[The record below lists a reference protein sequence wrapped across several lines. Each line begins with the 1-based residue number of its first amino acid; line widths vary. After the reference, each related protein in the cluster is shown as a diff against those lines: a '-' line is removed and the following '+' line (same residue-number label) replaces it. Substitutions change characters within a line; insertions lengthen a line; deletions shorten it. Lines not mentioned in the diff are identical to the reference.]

1 MSKSRIAEFAES
13 LRFMQ
18 NQRNEILAKIKEE
31 KLANSKKIRNFA
43 SDCEPTALATDVG
56 KPIPTLSGESACR
69 FLQRMKEVDEAAE
82 RRRNAPPTIEEL
94 EKQLMYEEFFLGDD
108 LRAIEVRKERINNL
122 KDKIKI
128 LKEKNGK
135 AEEE

>member
-1 MSKSRIAEFAES
+1 MNKAKKES
-13 LRFMQ
+13 LRKF
-18 NQRNEILAKIKEE
+18 NKKHFAKKEIF
-31 KLANSKKIRNFA
+31 RNFA

-56 KPIPTLSGESACR
+56 KPIIVSGKSACR

-82 RRRNAPPTIEEL
+82 RRRNIPPTIEEL
-94 EKQLMYEEFFLGDD
+94 EKQLMYEEFFLEDD
-108 LRAIEVRKERINNL
+108 LRAIEVRKERISKL

>member
-1 MSKSRIAEFAES
+1 MNKAKKEALRKFNKKNFAKTEN
-13 LRFMQ
+13 F
-18 NQRNEILAKIKEE
+18 
-31 KLANSKKIRNFA
+31 RNFA
-43 SDCEPTALATDVG
+43 SDCEPTALATDIG
-56 KPIPTLSGESACR
+56 KPIILSGESACR

-82 RRRNAPPTIEEL
+82 RRRNTPPTIEEL
-94 EKQLMYEEFFLGDD
+94 EKQLMYEEFFLEDD
-108 LRAIEVRKERINNL
+108 LRAIEVRKERINKL

>member
-1 MSKSRIAEFAES
+1 MSKSSITEFVES

-18 NQRNEILAKIKEE
+18 NQRNEILTKIKEE
-31 KLANSKKIRNFA
+31 KLAKSKKIRTFA

-56 KPIPTLSGESACR
+56 KPIILSGESACR
-69 FLQRMKEVDEAAE
+69 FLQRMKEADEAAE
-82 RRRNAPPTIEEL
+82 RKRNAPPTIEEL
-94 EKQLMYEEFFLGDD
+94 EKQLMYEEFFLEDD
-108 LRAIEVRKERINNL
+108 LRAIEVRKERINKL

>member
-1 MSKSRIAEFAES
+1 MNKAKKETLRKFNKKNFAKTEN
-13 LRFMQ
+13 F
-18 NQRNEILAKIKEE
+18 
-31 KLANSKKIRNFA
+31 RNFA

-56 KPIPTLSGESACR
+56 KPIILSGESACR

-82 RRRNAPPTIEEL
+82 RRRNTPPTIEEL
-94 EKQLMYEEFFLGDD
+94 EKQLMYEEFFLEDD
-108 LRAIEVRKERINNL
+108 LRAIEVRKERINKL

>member
-1 MSKSRIAEFAES
+1 MEEFAES

-18 NQRNEILAKIKEE
+18 NQRHEILTKIKEE
-31 KLANSKKIRNFA
+31 KLAKSKKIRNFA

-56 KPIPTLSGESACR
+56 KPIILSGESACR
-69 FLQRMKEVDEAAE
+69 FLQRMKEADEAAE

-94 EKQLMYEEFFLGDD
+94 EKQLIYEEFFLEDD
-108 LRAIEVRKERINNL
+108 LRKIEIRKERINNL

>member
-1 MSKSRIAEFAES
+1 MNKLLRKFKRKNLADKEKNRIFT
-13 LRFMQ
+13 
-18 NQRNEILAKIKEE
+18 
-31 KLANSKKIRNFA
+31 

-56 KPIPTLSGESACR
+56 KPIILSGKSACR

-82 RRRNAPPTIEEL
+82 RRRNTPPTIEEL
-94 EKQLMYEEFFLGDD
+94 EKQLMYEEFFLEDD

-135 AEEE
+135 AEEK

>member
-1 MSKSRIAEFAES
+1 MEFAES
-13 LRFMQ
+13 LSFMQ
-18 NQRNEILAKIKEE
+18 NQRNEILRKIKEE

-56 KPIPTLSGESACR
+56 KPIILGGKSACR
-69 FLQRMKEVDEAAE
+69 FLQRMKEVDEAVE
-82 RRRNAPPTIEEL
+82 RRRNTPPTIEEL
-94 EKQLMYEEFFLGDD
+94 EKQLMYEEFFLEDD
-108 LRAIEVRKERINNL
+108 LRAIEARKERINKL

-135 AEEE
+135 AEEEE

>member
-1 MSKSRIAEFAES
+1 M
-13 LRFMQ
+13 
-18 NQRNEILAKIKEE
+18 
-31 KLANSKKIRNFA
+31 
-43 SDCEPTALATDVG
+43 
-56 KPIPTLSGESACR
+56 KPIILSGESACR

-82 RRRNAPPTIEEL
+82 RRRNTPPTIEEL
-94 EKQLMYEEFFLGDD
+94 EKQLMYEEFFLEDD
-108 LRAIEVRKERINNL
+108 LRAIEVRKERINKL